1 MWIKSALGSIGKA
14 FKKAIESFNEV
25 KKEVSNKILT
35 AVNRIVESKDTP
47 KGTKSKVEIRENQ
60 IKIEIET
67 PDKAIK
73 DDIRKSAEQAEK
85 KVEWRMSE
93 HAKELA
99 EQNTLKSLHEKYVH
113 GEFIDPKKFLKDYD
127 ITDPK
132 NLFSQEK
139 FESARGYIWKVV
151 AEKMEQNNIWDNV
164 YQRAKQLILEKRHMN
179 FFSYDE
185 LADDYK
191 TLRENYGSHT
201 GEKFQQEL
209 DRIAENIIDQL
220 NSELRDKTTRE
231 VENIINQYKKQLH
244 FVLDFDIM
252 IVNARGFQNM
262 KDFDTIKKVQM
273 FMNDANVSTAV
284 KEFADANPELVKS
297 KVALM
302 NVFNGRTNGDVKG
315 LFAKFLDF
323 YVARINKYV
332 GVSNE

>member
-47 KGTKSKVEIRENQ
+47 KGTKSKVEIRGNQ
-60 IKIEIET
+60 ITVEIET
-67 PDKAIK
+67 PNKAIK
-73 DDIRKSAEQAEK
+73 DDIRESAKQAEK

-113 GEFIDPKKFLKDYD
+113 GEFVDPKKFLKEYD
-127 ITDPK
+127 IKDPK

-151 AEKMEQNNIWDNV
+151 AEKMEQNSVWDNV

-185 LADDYK
+185 LADDYN
-191 TLRENYGSHT
+191 TLRENYGSST

-209 DRIAENIIDQL
+209 DRIAENIINQL
-220 NSELRDKTTRE
+220 NDEIRDKTTRE
-231 VENIINQYKKQLH
+231 VQNIIDEY
-244 FVLDFDIM
+244 
-252 IVNARGFQNM
+252 R
-262 KDFDTIKKVQM
+262 
-273 FMNDANVSTAV
+273 
-284 KEFADANPELVKS
+284 
-297 KVALM
+297 
-302 NVFNGRTNGDVKG
+302 
-315 LFAKFLDF
+315 
-323 YVARINKYV
+323 
-332 GVSNE
+332 

>member
-14 FKKAIESFNEV
+14 FKTVIGETV
-25 KKEVSNKILT
+25 KEFKKVQKEVSNKIST
-35 AVNRIVESKDTP
+35 VVNRIVTSKDAP
-47 KGTKSKVEIRENQ
+47 KGTKSKVEIRGNQ
-60 IKIEIET
+60 ITVEIET

-73 DDIRKSAEQAEK
+73 KDIHESAEQAEK

-113 GEFIDPKKFLKDYD
+113 GEFVDPKKFLKEYD

-185 LADDYK
+185 LADDYR
-191 TLRENYGSHT
+191 TLRENFGSRT
-201 GEKFQQEL
+201 GEMFQQEL
-209 DRIAENIIDQL
+209 DRIAENIINQL
-220 NSELRDKTTRE
+220 NDEIRDKTTRE
-231 VENIINQYKKQLH
+231 VQNIIDEY
-244 FVLDFDIM
+244 
-252 IVNARGFQNM
+252 R
-262 KDFDTIKKVQM
+262 
-273 FMNDANVSTAV
+273 
-284 KEFADANPELVKS
+284 
-297 KVALM
+297 
-302 NVFNGRTNGDVKG
+302 
-315 LFAKFLDF
+315 
-323 YVARINKYV
+323 
-332 GVSNE
+332 